1 MTMADGNGNPERRH
15 VLFVW
20 SPSGYR
26 VRERSGDPPP
36 VGAELEEDGNE
47 LVVTKIGPSPFPGD
61 SRPCAFTTG
70 RR

>member
-1 MTMADGNGNPERRH
+1 MVDGNGNAERKY

-26 VRERSGDPPP
+26 LREREGEPPP
-36 VGAELEEDGNE
+36 VGAELEDEGNE
-47 LVVTKIGPSPFPGD
+47 LVVTKIGPSPLPGD

-70 RR
+70 RH